1 MRNENYIGRSFIG
14 ILIALLMNL
23 DLLLAPINKKLTV
36 KSVFI
41 SSIFNEA
48 TIFKQKSLVLTFAY
62 IVVVI
67 LFLLLYGNFFRDH
80 FENTGIYVFL
90 RNQNRFSWYK
100 KYTIE
105 LLFYSML
112 YTFTYIFSV
121 LMLSLYHTK
130 GTINIFLLSAGLN
143 AWLVFTM
150 IIYTITLI
158 ENIISI
164 RYGIMIGE
172 LIAILILA
180 LLVQL
185 CLSQQDYVFF
195 QKYEILRYINP
206 INGMKLSILPTTT
219 KKLEIIGI
227 YMLELGIIWNVG
239 YFIFKKTDILNKK

>member
-1 MRNENYIGRSFIG
+1 MRNKIYIARSFIG
-14 ILIALLMNL
+14 ILIAFLMNL

-36 KSVFI
+36 ESVFM
-41 SSIFNEA
+41 SSIFNTA

-62 IVVVI
+62 IAVVI
-67 LFLLLYGNFFRDH
+67 LFLLLYGNFFRNY

-105 LLFYSML
+105 LLFYSMF

-130 GTINIFLLSAGLN
+130 GTIHIFLLSTGFH

-158 ENIISI
+158 ENIVSM
-164 RYGIMIGE
+164 RYGIIIGE

-195 QKYEILRYINP
+195 QKYEILRYLNP
-206 INGMKLSILPTTT
+206 INGMKLSTLPTTI
-219 KKLEIIGI
+219 KKLEMIGI
-227 YMLELGIIWNVG
+227 YLLELGIIWNIG
-239 YFIFKKTDILNKK
+239 YFLFKKTDILNKK